1 MTPSRR
7 DRFGYWLD
15 NQFSRGTTTLIRI
28 LGISALLLILVA
40 GLVLWIGDVAVGN
53 DETGFI
59 EGVWT
64 SLLRTLDPGTMGDD
78 QGWTFR
84 AVSLVVTLGGILIL
98 STLIG
103 VLSSGITERLEEL
116 NRGRS
121 TVVESGH
128 TVILGWSP
136 KLFTLLEELVVANDN
151 QSDACVV
158 ILADR
163 DKASMDADIAA
174 RIPATRSLRVVCRT
188 GTPSSLADLGRV
200 AVSEA
205 GSVVVLRTAEHGD
218 AGVVRAVLA
227 VEARPPRAEV
237 PIVAE
242 LADHKRAEVLQAACR
257 HPVLPVI
264 SEEWIGRITSEVCR
278 NPGLAAVYAD
288 LLDFDGEEIYFEP
301 IPQGLTGCS
310 WGELVAS
317 VRDGCPIG
325 LVGPSGDARLVP
337 PSASRVAEGDHVIV
351 VATDDGETRFHP
363 GSDASPLSTP
373 PATASA
379 APEPPLALT
388 VLGWNAMGRRVLETL
403 GHQVPPESQV
413 HVLVDPNSTCPNP
426 PGSLGNLSIAV
437 TTGDTTDP
445 VTLARYLGSAP
456 SDRILLLAPT
466 DPDLDSAES
475 RVLLTLLELRMLLS
489 EGTPP
494 PVIVELLDEQD
505 TALVGGVGHEEFIVG
520 ERLTALLMAQLAEN
534 PGLVRIFDELLGAHG
549 ADPVA
554 IPLVQL
560 GMSRPLSPRDL
571 RITCADH
578 DLAFIGVR
586 TASGLHLNPSEALLA
601 GLRDDPELVVLR
613 RVPST

>member
-1 MTPSRR
+1 
-7 DRFGYWLD
+7 
-15 NQFSRGTTTLIRI
+15 
-28 LGISALLLILVA
+28 
-40 GLVLWIGDVAVGN
+40 
-53 DETGFI
+53 
-59 EGVWT
+59 
-64 SLLRTLDPGTMGDD
+64 
-78 QGWTFR
+78 
-84 AVSLVVTLGGILIL
+84 
-98 STLIG
+98 
-103 VLSSGITERLEEL
+103 
-116 NRGRS
+116 
-121 TVVESGH
+121 
-128 TVILGWSP
+128 
-136 KLFTLLEELVVANDN
+136 
-151 QSDACVV
+151 
-158 ILADR
+158 
-163 DKASMDADIAA
+163 
-174 RIPATRSLRVVCRT
+174 
-188 GTPSSLADLGRV
+188 
-200 AVSEA
+200 
-205 GSVVVLRTAEHGD
+205 
-218 AGVVRAVLA
+218 
-227 VEARPPRAEV
+227 
-237 PIVAE
+237 
-242 LADHKRAEVLQAACR
+242 
-257 HPVLPVI
+257 
-264 SEEWIGRITSEVCR
+264 
-278 NPGLAAVYAD
+278 
-288 LLDFDGEEIYFEP
+288 
-301 IPQGLTGCS
+301 
-310 WGELVAS
+310 
-317 VRDGCPIG
+317 
-325 LVGPSGDARLVP
+325 
-337 PSASRVAEGDHVIV
+337 
-351 VATDDGETRFHP
+351 
-363 GSDASPLSTP
+363 
-373 PATASA
+373 
-379 APEPPLALT
+379 LALT

-466 DPDLDSAES
+466 DTDLDSAES

-505 TALVGGVGHEEFIVG
+505 TALVSGVGHEEFIVG